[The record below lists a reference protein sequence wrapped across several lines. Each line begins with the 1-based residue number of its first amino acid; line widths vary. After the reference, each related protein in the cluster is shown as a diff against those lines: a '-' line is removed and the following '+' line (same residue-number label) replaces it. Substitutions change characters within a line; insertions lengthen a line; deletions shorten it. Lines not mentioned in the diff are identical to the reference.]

1 MYYLTMTSGRANVW
15 STFSYGSR
23 INTPKGCLL
32 NAEGSRLIFFERC
45 KKSPKNNIKIFTH
58 TFYTNH
64 LGEPAGLKSTR
75 KIRLNEAWEKRLKVP
90 ITRVASLFD
99 DAPTPKLTALP

>member
-1 MYYLTMTSGRANVW
+1 MATGEANVW
-15 STFSYGSR
+15 SNFSYGSS
-23 INTPKGCLL
+23 IDTPNGCLL

-64 LGEPAGLKSTR
+64 LGEPAGLKYSS
-75 KIRLNEAWEKRLKVP
+75 KIPLDTAWEKWNELQQYGWTEV
-90 ITRVASLFD
+90 SHNFG
-99 DAPTPKLTALP
+99 